1 MPQQFSRTNVGRI
14 GGSFAPPLTD
24 ELLDKYEL
32 LANAATG
39 PVRDGMLVCLRCCR
53 KWWDLPESTGDG
65 RPHPSGRGV
74 IVDLDAEFAEQLDEH
89 IPWQHEIAALQGLFD
104 GLDPAGKELRN
115 AAFHLLWHVIELN
128 NDREP
133 MTADKI
139 RVTDPVEQAL
149 RAEYRS
155 IHPAQHAAE
164 TS

>member
-1 MPQQFSRTNVGRI
+1 MPERFSRAKIGRI

-24 ELLDKYEL
+24 ELLDRYEA
-32 LANAATG
+32 LATAAGG
-39 PVRDGMLVCLRCCR
+39 PVGDGMLTCLRCCR

-74 IVDLDAEFAEQLDEH
+74 IVDLDAALAEQLDEH
-89 IPWQHEIAALQGLFD
+89 IPWEHEIEALRGLFD

-133 MTADKI
+133 LTADKI
-139 RVTDPVEQAL
+139 KVTDPVELAL
-149 RAEYRS
+149 RAERAS
-155 IHPAQHAAE
+155 LATVSE
-164 TS
+164 